1 MTGEQQNV
9 PTNVVLQPQDL
20 THTKYFRAINNKDGL
35 RKDMGAMCKFVRET
49 LFYALIHDA
58 RGAGT
63 NPDDEVMKEEGTACK
78 SFVKSF
84 LRYSDRISNSELLG
98 SSTAEQKHY
107 LQYLWKEGLQ
117 AKKAKYN
124 IRRALSNKKSAV
136 YAGISES
143 FKRMLLQ

>member
-84 LRYSDRISNSELLG
+84 LQLVTEYQTVN
-98 SSTAEQKHY
+98 Y
-107 LQYLWKEGLQ
+107 LE
-117 AKKAKYN
+117 A
-124 IRRALSNKKSAV
+124 
-136 YAGISES
+136 
-143 FKRMLLQ
+143 LLQNKNITCNICGRKDCKPRKQSIISGER